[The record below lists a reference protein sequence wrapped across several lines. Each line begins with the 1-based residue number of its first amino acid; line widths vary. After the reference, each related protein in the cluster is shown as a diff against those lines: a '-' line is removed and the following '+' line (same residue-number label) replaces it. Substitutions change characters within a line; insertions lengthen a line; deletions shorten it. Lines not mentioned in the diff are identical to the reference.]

1 MGDSKRTGARA
12 GVRSARQSSSRSCE
26 YLSRRHSNAATLLSS
41 FPPPTY
47 DKEKIAKV
55 RTLMVIG
62 LTRGGL
68 LYRKETC
75 GVKTPLPL
83 LSLLPSATFPTLA
96 RSRVYTMLPSS
107 RTPTHSSQ
115 IQGTRCYPRLV
126 TAPPAISRTRYSK
139 FVLY

>member
-26 YLSRRHSNAATLLSS
+26 YLSCRHSNAATLLSS
-41 FPPPTY
+41 FPPPTH
-47 DKEKIAKV
+47 DKEKTAKV
-55 RTLMVIG
+55 RTLMVTG

-68 LYRKETC
+68 LYREVTC

-83 LSLLPSATFPTLA
+83 LSTQLPSLPPLA

-115 IQGTRCYPRLV
+115 TQGTRCYPRLV